1 MKKVISILVLT
12 LCVFVQAVAQQ
23 LDPAVRAALDVR
35 LDEYARAM
43 EKETVDVKKGE
54 CDFLIDSSSD
64 SLVRQHV
71 ALRLYGHYI
80 ESPLMGDEA
89 VAIHI
94 YDSWFAPG
102 KVRMHDDVDLMNA
115 RIYAD
120 FNRSSLIGRKAPQL
134 VLRTRQGD
142 ADTLS
147 FDSSGRFGVLFFY
160 DTSCSRCRV
169 ESILLRN
176 LFSTA
181 DFPVDF
187 YAIYSG
193 DDPVSWDGFVEE
205 RLTADYGST
214 VVSHL
219 WDPELDSDM
228 QRRYALLQTPRLFLV
243 APDGTIK
250 GRGLDAESLTRMLY
264 QIFEEPVLEYGSDAS
279 LDFYDRLLATASGN
293 ELTISE
299 IQDVADH
306 IAEASLAKGD
316 TVMFRQMTGDLLYY
330 LAPKTGN
337 TYKEAS
343 AHVARKHILNRPDI
357 WKTPD
362 DSMKVVGF
370 ALMIDDLLSRSEP
383 GSAIPD
389 LTLPGELLN
398 YAESRKGEWNLRK
411 LRKDRNVIIFHTEGC
426 HVCEAEIAA
435 ARGLLSDRKTARR
448 VNVLLVNVDEIIS
461 SSSEKASAL
470 FDSFDLSTL
479 PFIIETDRK
488 GTVLRRYISL
498 ARRLDNGDS

>member
-1 MKKVISILVLT
+1 
-12 LCVFVQAVAQQ
+12 
-23 LDPAVRAALDVR
+23 
-35 LDEYARAM
+35 
-43 EKETVDVKKGE
+43 
-54 CDFLIDSSSD
+54 
-64 SLVRQHV
+64 
-71 ALRLYGHYI
+71 
-80 ESPLMGDEA
+80 
-89 VAIHI
+89 
-94 YDSWFAPG
+94 
-102 KVRMHDDVDLMNA
+102 
-115 RIYAD
+115 
-120 FNRSSLIGRKAPQL
+120 
-134 VLRTRQGD
+134 
-142 ADTLS
+142 
-147 FDSSGRFGVLFFY
+147 
-160 DTSCSRCRV
+160 
-169 ESILLRN
+169 
-176 LFSTA
+176 
-181 DFPVDF
+181 
-187 YAIYSG
+187 
-193 DDPVSWDGFVEE
+193 
-205 RLTADYGST
+205 
-214 VVSHL
+214 
-219 WDPELDSDM
+219 
-228 QRRYALLQTPRLFLV
+228 
-243 APDGTIK
+243 
-250 GRGLDAESLTRMLY
+250 MLY

-279 LDFYDRLLATASGN
+279 LDFYDRLLATTSGN

-337 TYKEAS
+337 AYKEAS

-370 ALMIDDLLSRSEP
+370 ALMIDDLLSRAEP
-383 GSAIPD
+383 GSIIPD
-389 LTLPGELLN
+389 MILPGELLES
-398 YAESRKGEWNLRK
+398 AKSRKGEWNLRR